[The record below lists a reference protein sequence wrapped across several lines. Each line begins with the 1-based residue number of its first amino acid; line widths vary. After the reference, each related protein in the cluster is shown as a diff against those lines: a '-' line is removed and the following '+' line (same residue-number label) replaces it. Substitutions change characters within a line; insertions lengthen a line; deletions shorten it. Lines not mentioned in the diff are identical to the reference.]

1 MSKRWRALWQ
11 SAGRRELRSSF
22 THLVCARCGTAYGA
36 DEKVTMCRN
45 TDDGRLEI
53 FYNYEEAKETLT
65 RETVQGR
72 PKGVWRYFE
81 LLPLEK
87 SRNIVTLGEGG
98 TPLLKC
104 ERLGQELGL
113 QKLYVKDETRN
124 PTASFKDRAM
134 TIGVSKAVE
143 FNARTVVTAST
154 GNAAASL
161 SALSARAGLKCYAFV
176 HENAPLGKLAQL
188 ACTGAEVIRVRNV
201 ETAEDPV
208 VKMMKLAVDRY
219 GWYPCP
225 SFGPFNPYQF
235 EGGKTIAYEIA
246 EQLEWNSP
254 DWVVIPIGGG
264 GLLGANWKGFVEA
277 ETLGM
282 VNGKPRIAGIQPEG
296 CAPVVRAFKEGVD
309 PLGIEPWAN
318 PNTVAGGL
326 KDPIPWDGD
335 AALKSMRDSGGVA
348 EAVTDE
354 EILEAQGL
362 LARTEGIFAEPSGV
376 ASIAGLIKLAK
387 AGVIK
392 PDERIVAEVTGSGL
406 KDPASVSQRFPE
418 PAIVSPEIAR
428 FEELLHEKRLS

>member
-1 MSKRWRALWQ
+1 MHHRSPW
-11 SAGRRELRSSF
+11 GRDLRSSF

-45 TDDGRLEI
+45 ADDGRLEI
-53 FYNYEEAKETLT
+53 FYNYEEAKETIT
-65 RETVQGR
+65 RESVQER
-72 PKGVWRYFE
+72 PNGVWRYFE

-87 SRNIVTLGEGG
+87 SGNVVTLGEGG

-104 ERLGQELGL
+104 ERLGRRLGL
-113 QKLYVKDETRN
+113 QELFVKDETRN

-143 FNARTVVTAST
+143 FNAETVVTAST

-188 ACTGAEVIRVRNV
+188 ACTGAQVIRVRNV
-201 ETAEDPV
+201 EAAEDPV
-208 VKMMKLAVDRY
+208 VKMLKLAVDRY

-235 EGGKTIAYEIA
+235 EGAKTIAYEIV
-246 EQLEWNSP
+246 EQLEWSSP
-254 DWVVIPIGGG
+254 DWAVIPIGGG
-264 GLLGANWKGFVEA
+264 GLLGANWKGFIEA

-282 VNGKPRIAGIQPEG
+282 VNGKPKVAGIQPDG

-309 PLGIEPWAN
+309 PLSIEPWAN
-318 PNTVAGGL
+318 PKTVAGGL

-335 AALKSMRDSGGVA
+335 AALKSIGDSGGVA

-354 EILEAQGL
+354 EILEAQDL
-362 LARTEGIFAEPSGV
+362 LAKTEGIFAEPSGV
-376 ASIAGLIKLAK
+376 ASIAGLIKLVK
-387 AGVIK
+387 AGVID
-392 PDERIVAEVTGSGL
+392 PDERVVVEVTGSGL
-406 KDPASVSQRFPE
+406 KDPTVVSQRFPE
-418 PAIVSPEIAR
+418 PAIISPEITE
-428 FEELLHEKRLS
+428 FEGLLREKQFF

>member
-1 MSKRWRALWQ
+1 MGHRD
-11 SAGRRELRSSF
+11 LRSSF
-22 THLVCARCGTAYGA
+22 THLVCAKCGAAYGA

-45 TDDGRLEI
+45 ADDGRLEI

-65 RETVQGR
+65 RESVQER
-72 PKGVWRYFE
+72 PNGVWRYFE

-87 SRNIVTLGEGG
+87 SSNIVTLGEGG

-104 ERLGQELGL
+104 ERLGRQLGL
-113 QKLYVKDETRN
+113 QELFVKDETRN

-134 TIGVSKAVE
+134 TVGVSKAVE
-143 FNARTVVTAST
+143 FNAETVVTAST

-188 ACTGAEVIRVRNV
+188 ACTGAQVIRVRNV

-208 VKMMKLAVDRY
+208 VKMLKLAVDRY

-235 EGGKTIAYEIA
+235 EGAKTIAYEIV
-246 EQLEWNSP
+246 EQLEWSSP
-254 DWVVIPIGGG
+254 DWAVIPIGGG

-277 ETLGM
+277 ETLG
-282 VNGKPRIAGIQPEG
+282 VLNGKPKIAGIQPDG

-309 PLGIEPWAN
+309 PLRIEPWAN
-318 PNTVAGGL
+318 PKTVAGGL

-348 EAVTDE
+348 EVVTDE
-354 EILEAQGL
+354 EILEAQEL
-362 LARTEGIFAEPSGV
+362 LAKTEGIFAEPSGV
-376 ASIAGLIKLAK
+376 ASIAGLMRLAK
-387 AGVIK
+387 AGVID
-392 PDERIVAEVTGSGL
+392 PDERVIVEVTGSGL
-406 KDPASVSQRFPE
+406 KDPTTVSQRFPE
-418 PAIVSPEIAR
+418 PAIISPEIAE
-428 FEELLHEKRLS
+428 FEELLREKQFS

>member
-1 MSKRWRALWQ
+1 
-11 SAGRRELRSSF
+11 
-22 THLVCARCGTAYGA
+22 
-36 DEKVTMCRN
+36 MCRN
-45 TDDGRLEI
+45 ADDGRLEI

-65 RETVQGR
+65 RETVQGK

-87 SRNIVTLGEGG
+87 PGNIVTLGEGG

-104 ERLGQELGL
+104 ERLGRQLGL
-113 QKLYVKDETRN
+113 QELFVKDETRN

-143 FNARTVVTAST
+143 FNAETVVTAST

-188 ACTGAEVIRVRNV
+188 ACTGARVIRVRNV
-201 ETAEDPV
+201 EAAEDPV
-208 VKMMKLAVDRY
+208 VMMLKLAVDRY

-235 EGGKTIAYEIA
+235 EGAKTIAYEIV
-246 EQLEWNSP
+246 EQLDWSSP

-277 ETLGM
+277 ETLGV
-282 VNGKPRIAGIQPEG
+282 VNGKPKIAGIQPDG

-309 PLGIEPWAN
+309 PLSIEPWAN
-318 PNTVAGGL
+318 PKTVAGGL

-354 EILEAQGL
+354 EILEAQEL
-362 LARTEGIFAEPSGV
+362 LARTEGMFAEPSGAASV
-376 ASIAGLIKLAK
+376 AGITKLAR
-387 AGVIK
+387 AGIIET
-392 PDERIVAEVTGSGL
+392 DEKVVLEVTGSGL
-406 KDPASVSQRFPE
+406 KDPVAVAQRLPE
-418 PAIVSPEIAR
+418 PALITPEIAD
-428 FEELLHEKRLS
+428 FEDLLNRKFSA

>member
-1 MSKRWRALWQ
+1 
-11 SAGRRELRSSF
+11 LRSSF

-36 DEKVTMCRN
+36 DEKATMCRN
-45 TDDGRLEI
+45 ADDGRLEI

-65 RETVQGR
+65 EQTIQGR

-87 SRNIVTLGEGG
+87 PSNIVTLGEGG

-104 ERLGQELGL
+104 ERLGRELGL
-113 QKLYVKDETRN
+113 RELFVKDETRN

-143 FNARTVVTAST
+143 FNAETVVTAST

-161 SALSARAGLKCYAFV
+161 SALSARAGLTCYAFV
-176 HENAPLGKLAQL
+176 HENAPSGKLAQL
-188 ACTGAEVIRVRNV
+188 TCTGARVVKVRNL

-208 VKMMKLAVDRY
+208 VKMLKLAVERY

-235 EGGKTIAYEIA
+235 EGGKTIAYEIV
-246 EQLEWNSP
+246 EQLEWSSP

-264 GLLGANWKGFVEA
+264 GLLGANWKGFIEVEA
-277 ETLGM
+277 LGLT
-282 VNGKPRIAGIQPEG
+282 NGRPRMAGIQPEG
-296 CAPVVRAFKEGVD
+296 CGPVVRAFKEGQD
-309 PLGIEPWAN
+309 PLGIEPWTN
-318 PNTVAGGL
+318 PKTVAGGL

-335 AALKSMRDSGGVA
+335 AALKSMRDSRGVA
-348 EAVTDE
+348 ETVSDE
-354 EILEAQGL
+354 EILEAQKL

-376 ASIAGLIKLAK
+376 ASIAGMIKLAK
-387 AGVIK
+387 AGVIRS
-392 PDERIVAEVTGSGL
+392 DERIVAEVTGSGL
-406 KDPASVSQRFPE
+406 KDPTTVAQMFPE
-418 PAIVSPEIAR
+418 PKLINSTIAE
-428 FEELLHEKRLS
+428 FEDLLNQELFL